1 MHARRSAQIPPAAGR
16 GPRLWLIAGT
26 GEGPPLAASL
36 LARGWRLRV
45 SVVSA
50 VAARAYAPHDALEL
64 AVGALGADGGE
75 ASPRVL
81 MDQLQ
86 QARRQ
91 GDGFRWVVDA
101 SHPFAVRITAALMA
115 ACRSCDQP
123 LLRLARARPPLGR
136 AELLEDLPELGDRIA
151 GGEPLLLAIG
161 ARRLAEAIGC
171 CPTALH
177 HARVLPHPSAL
188 RQALAAGVAPARL
201 ACLRPGSR
209 DAAILTALC
218 RQWRIRSVLCRQSG
232 GTGEAV
238 WQRLCQEL
246 GLRLFLLRRP
256 TEPCGLEAL
265 ALEPLLAR
273 LNRDVDAPDPAARPA
288 AGDRA
293 G

>member
-1 MHARRSAQIPPAAGR
+1 MHARHSAQPAPAAGR

-26 GEGPPLAASL
+26 GEGPPLAAAL
-36 LARGWRLRV
+36 LAQGWRLRV

-50 VAARAYAPHDALEL
+50 VAARAYASHGALEL
-64 AVGALGADGGE
+64 AVGALGASDGE
-75 ASPRVL
+75 ASTRVL
-81 MDQLQ
+81 MHQLQ

-101 SHPFAVRITAALMA
+101 SHPFAVRITAALVA

-123 LLRLARARPPLGR
+123 LLRLSRAQPPPGR

-151 GGEPLLLAIG
+151 AGEPLLLAIG
-161 ARRLAEAIGC
+161 ARRLAEAIRC

-177 HARVLPHPSAL
+177 HARVLPSPTAL

-201 ACLRPGSR
+201 ACLRPGSS
-209 DAAILTALC
+209 DAAILAGLC

-232 GTGEAV
+232 GAGEAV

-246 GLRLFLLRRP
+246 GLRLLLLRRP
-256 TEPCGLEAL
+256 AEPCGLEAL

-273 LNRDVDAPDPAARPA
+273 LNRGADAPDPAARPGA
-288 AGDRA
+288 EDRA